1 MKYPPRNLA
10 IFLLLLLIGGWQLQQ
25 YWRQYL
31 GNKWLPQT
39 TLEVNTSSLIIEQ
52 LRQVSQLSTVILTTE
67 SLIPTKAERTW
78 GSFVIGTTELVY
90 LAQGEVRAGINLA
103 DLKADNLKQTATG
116 LEILLPPP
124 EILDSKIDVKR
135 SQVYYY
141 HRGFLAL
148 GPDLAPQLQTQAQ
161 RQALHSIIVVA
172 CQRGILHQAN
182 LETQAIVTEL
192 LQRAGHE
199 NVIVKTQEPAPRA
212 CNAKMIR

>member
-1 MKYPPRNLA
+1 MKYPPRKA
-10 IFLLLLLIGGWQLQQ
+10 IFFLLLLVGGWQLHHQG
-25 YWRQYL
+25 RQYL
-31 GNKWLPQT
+31 SNKWLPQT

-52 LRQVSQLSTVILTTE
+52 LRQVSQLNTVILTTE

-78 GSFVIGTTELVY
+78 GNFVIGTTELVY

-103 DLKADNLKQTATG
+103 DLKADNLKQTTTG

-161 RQALHSIIVVA
+161 KQALNNIVVAA
-172 CQRGILHQAN
+172 CQRGILNQAN
-182 LETQAIVTEL
+182 LESQAIVTDL
-192 LQRAGHE
+192 LKRAGHE
-199 NVIVKTQEPAPRA
+199 NVLVKTQEPAPRA